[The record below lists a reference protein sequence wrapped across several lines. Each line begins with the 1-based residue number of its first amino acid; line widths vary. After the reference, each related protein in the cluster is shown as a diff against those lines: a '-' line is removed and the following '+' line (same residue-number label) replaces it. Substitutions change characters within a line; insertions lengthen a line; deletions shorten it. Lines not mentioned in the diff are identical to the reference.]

1 MPRSRRRPAVS
12 KSYIE
17 IADDIERRI
26 HEGEFP
32 PGSQLPSSTE
42 LGFFYQV
49 GLTTINNAV
58 RILRDRDLIY
68 SRSGLGKFV
77 MEEDSDEE

>member
-1 MPRSRRRPAVS
+1 MPRPRRRQEQP

-26 HEGEFP
+26 HEGEFA
-32 PGSQLPSSTE
+32 PGAQLPSSTE
-42 LGFFYQV
+42 LAFFYKV

-68 SRSGLGKFV
+68 SLQGRGKFV
-77 MEEDSDEE
+77 TEEDSDD

>member
-1 MPRSRRRPAVS
+1 MPRPRRRPEPP

-26 HEGEFP
+26 HEKEFP

-42 LGFFYQV
+42 LGFFYKV

-68 SRSGLGKFV
+68 SLPGRGKFV
-77 MEEDSDEE
+77 MDEDDD

>member
-1 MPRSRRRPAVS
+1 MPRPRRRPDVS

-42 LGFFYQV
+42 LGFFYKV

-77 MEEDSDEE
+77 MEDDSEEE